1 MNLFKSVH
9 HAVHQRQT
17 FISSQHVAR
26 RQRYEQ
32 GLTQNP
38 RYNEYMRSMQAYTRL
53 DRVAHGHVQA
63 WGGVH

>member
-9 HAVHQRQT
+9 HAVHQ
-17 FISSQHVAR
+17 ISSQHVAR
-26 RQRYEQ
+26 QRHYEQ

-38 RYNEYMRSMQAYTRL
+38 HYNEYMQSMQAYTRL
-53 DRVAHGHVQA
+53 DKVAHGHVQA